1 MTGPTAAELGAG
13 LRKLAALVESFDDA
27 FVETIRLHY
36 CLDDILVPLE
46 SGEALAHLVRRAV
59 QHGATATKDIGGQY
73 AGAHLS
79 FGCVGLRPYADREQ
93 ICRRVV
99 TGTHEITETVPDPD
113 LIAAV
118 PRIERTRIVEDVEW
132 VCEPLLAAG
141 VR

>member
-1 MTGPTAAELGAG
+1 MTGPTAADLGAG
-13 LRKLAALVESFDDA
+13 LRKLAALVESFDDTYVQA
-27 FVETIRLHY
+27 IRLHY
-36 CLDDILVPLE
+36 CLNGILVPLE

-59 QHGATATKDIGGQY
+59 QHGATATKDIGGKY

-79 FGCVGLRPYADREQ
+79 FGCVGLRAWADREQ

-99 TGTHEITETVPDPD
+99 TGTREVTETVPDPD
-113 LIAAV
+113 LLALV
-118 PRIERTRIVEDVEW
+118 PTIEQTRIVEDVEW